1 MAITKQIILG
11 SITVS
16 MSLIESLPLDFP
28 AIVDVSYGVSS
39 IEEPSFVKY
48 GVLRTTVQAST
59 TIEQMWEAVEAAIN
73 AQEGIV

>member
-48 GVLRTTVQAST
+48 GVYERPFKRLPL
-59 TIEQMWEAVEAAIN
+59 
-73 AQEGIV
+73 